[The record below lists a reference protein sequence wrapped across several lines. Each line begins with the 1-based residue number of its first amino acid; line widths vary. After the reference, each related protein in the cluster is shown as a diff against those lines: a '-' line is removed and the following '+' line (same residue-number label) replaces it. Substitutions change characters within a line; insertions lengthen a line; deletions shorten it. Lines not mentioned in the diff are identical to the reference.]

1 MGTVLKEAVPQL
13 EAVVIAN
20 EFASV
25 RVEVVRGGRGV
36 RLVLHDLESGAS
48 VSLDPLDLRSF
59 CLASEDEQIAWLR
72 SGVYR
77 DPASRPRSESPVP

>member
-1 MGTVLKEAVPQL
+1 MLTETRSQL
-13 EAVVIAN
+13 ESAVIAN

-25 RVEVVRGGRGV
+25 RVQVVRQGRGI
-36 RLVLHDLESGAS
+36 RLVLLDLESGAT

-59 CLASEDEQIAWLR
+59 CLASEDEQAAWLR

-77 DPASRPRSESPVP
+77 EPAGRAGS

>member
-1 MGTVLKEAVPQL
+1 VLKETVPQL
-13 EAVVIAN
+13 QAAVIAN

-25 RVEVVRGGRGV
+25 RVEVIRGRRGT
-36 RLVLHDLESGAS
+36 RLVLRDLDSGAS

-77 DPASRPRSESPVP
+77 DQAGS

>member
-1 MGTVLKEAVPQL
+1 MTGRLCVHEA
-13 EAVVIAN
+13 AVIAN

-25 RVEVVRGGRGV
+25 RVLIVAQGRGL
-36 RLVLHDLESGAS
+36 RLRLQDLESGAT

-59 CLASEDEQIAWLR
+59 CLASEDEQMAWLR

-77 DPASRPRSESPVP
+77 EPVGHAGP

>member
-1 MGTVLKEAVPQL
+1 MIT
-13 EAVVIAN
+13 N

-25 RVEVVRGGRGV
+25 RIQVTPCGRGV
-36 RLVLHDLESGAS
+36 RLVVQDLESGAS

-72 SGVYR
+72 SGAYR
-77 DPASRPRSESPVP
+77 EPASRTAP

>member
-1 MGTVLKEAVPQL
+1 MLKETVPLQS
-13 EAVVIAN
+13 AVIAN

-25 RVEVVRGGRGV
+25 RVQVVRGRGA
-36 RLVLHDLESGAS
+36 RLVVHDLDSGAS

-77 DPASRPRSESPVP
+77 DQAGS

>member
-1 MGTVLKEAVPQL
+1 MIT
-13 EAVVIAN
+13 N

-25 RVEVVRGGRGV
+25 RIQVTPCGRGV
-36 RLVLHDLESGAS
+36 RLVVQDLESGAS

-72 SGVYR
+72 SGPYR
-77 DPASRPRSESPVP
+77 EPAGRTAP

>member
-1 MGTVLKEAVPQL
+1 M
-13 EAVVIAN
+13 IAN

-25 RVEVVRGGRGV
+25 RVQVVACGRGL
-36 RLVLHDLESGAS
+36 RLHVQDMETGAT

-72 SGVYR
+72 SGAYR
-77 DPASRPRSESPVP
+77 EPAGRAVP